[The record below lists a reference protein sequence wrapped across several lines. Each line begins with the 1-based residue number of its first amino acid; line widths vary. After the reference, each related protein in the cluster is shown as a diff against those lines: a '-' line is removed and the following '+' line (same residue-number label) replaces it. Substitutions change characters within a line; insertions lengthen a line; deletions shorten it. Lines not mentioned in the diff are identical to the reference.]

1 MWERNQ
7 CKQII
12 LLNPAKTISACNGL
26 TTLNIRAKI
35 NALIDNL
42 PVCPFLN
49 ERPIMYACSAPW
61 NRKA

>member
-1 MWERNQ
+1 MCERNQ

-49 ERPIMYACSAPW
+49 ERPIM
-61 NRKA
+61 